1 MNALELQVWDN
12 AAFDSDEVP
21 IKASWS
27 SSLDPVFENPS
38 ESPDSERSKEN
49 LSPVTVNS
57 SVSVKSS
64 IAIKPLHSNGVLG
77 NSLRKPSKV
86 LAKKKTW
93 EQDDERKIDAEIQ
106 EIEIEIKRLSSRLE
120 ALRLEKAER
129 IAKTTVEKRRRV
141 VPAKFM
147 EAKQSVK
154 KIEETPLSSC
164 VKSKVN
170 RRGLSLGPSEIFAEA
185 KYRPP
190 GKVEMTPGTAT
201 QSVKKKIEEPLL
213 SSSVKSKFNRR
224 GMSLGPS
231 EIFATARF
239 RLPGKLETTPS
250 TATQSRRQSCFLQL
264 QDIEKSK
271 SAINERRKSMTVSPK
286 SRKNASKIESQKQA
300 ATTTAGSKKL
310 VKKESSLIQP
320 RKLFKDGEKE
330 KSVSTKKP
338 LKPGRVVASRYN
350 MVSSN
355 QSFGTAIE
363 AARKRSLPEN
373 EKEDC
378 GKKAR
383 GSDGITEGGRTKK
396 RWEIPPEIALYR
408 RKGEEKEEEVEK
420 EETTLLTTDL
430 LPKIKTTRWV
440 DESPRGSGPAKRVAE
455 LKGKK
460 KSYFCPDN
468 VDGDEEEED
477 GVAGSAVCEALN
489 FAEQES
495 DDNDEAEDE
504 T

>member
-1 MNALELQVWDN
+1 MNASELQVWDN

-38 ESPDSERSKEN
+38 ESLDSERSKEN

-86 LAKKKTW
+86 LAKKKTC
-93 EQDDERKIDAEIQ
+93 EQDDERKIDT
-106 EIEIEIKRLSSRLE
+106 EIEEIESEIKRLSSRLE

-129 IAKTTVEKRRRV
+129 IVKTTIEKRRRV

-154 KIEETPLSSC
+154 KIEETPLSSS

-170 RRGLSLGPSEIFAEA
+170 RRGLSLGPSEIFGEA
-185 KYRPP
+185 KYRPT

-201 QSVKKKIEEPLL
+201 QSVKKIEEPSL

-300 ATTTAGSKKL
+300 ATTTAGCKKL

-373 EKEDC
+373 EKEEC

-396 RWEIPPEIALYR
+396 KWEIPPEIVLYR

-420 EETTLLTTDL
+420 EQTTLLTTDL
-430 LPKIKTTRWV
+430 LPKIKTTRYV

-468 VDGDEEEED
+468 VDGDEEEE
-477 GVAGSAVCEALN
+477 GVAGSAVCEALS